1 MGRRHNKGATESGEA
16 QESGLHESGS
26 DYMRLSGLCLALA
39 ATLCGCDSPR
49 TPLKADE
56 VQRAAR
62 DLGSLSAEGALLA
75 DQLQQGNLGANYVW
89 VHQHA
94 LQEEVRKVGDSL
106 QKPVPPELREA
117 VIRIVGLEARLAS
130 SVGQLG
136 FAAQQPVQLQS
147 LAQGFD
153 AVQAQANAL
162 KGGKEW
168 ATSSSSPWAS

>member
-1 MGRRHNKGATESGEA
+1 MGRRHNKGASESGEA

-94 LQEEVRKVGDSL
+94 LQEEVRNG
-106 QKPVPPELREA
+106 
-117 VIRIVGLEARLAS
+117 RLPAKA
-130 SVGQLG
+130 G
-136 FAAQQPVQLQS
+136 AA
-147 LAQGFD
+147 
-153 AVQAQANAL
+153 
-162 KGGKEW
+162 
-168 ATSSSSPWAS
+168 